1 MGRYTS
7 GGVGR
12 DVLAGAIAGGAAVW
26 LISKMDWSLSH
37 AGRKSSAPASGLD
50 PAHAAAGKAAT
61 AVGVNVGNPRDNAAG
76 HTVYYG
82 IGIGAGALYGLLRGM
97 APSVTTGRGAVFGI
111 ANFIIGDEIGAPAMG
126 LAKGP
131 LDYAARD
138 HAKSALAHIVFGVLT
153 DLGTR
158 LLSPWKDEVVVLH
171 GPSLH
176 ERLDGSRQALSDGR
190 DYLYEQG
197 RTVLDQG
204 RDYLG
209 RGRELAGE
217 YAEQAR
223 ETVEDWD
230 LPKRAKQGRKRA
242 RKLAERLRA
251 NLPDADDLQDAVDQG
266 RERARRFAGTVGS
279 RLPDRDDL
287 DDVVETG
294 RKRSR
299 SLAKA
304 AASRLPDRD
313 DMGDVLDEGRSRA
326 RGWFRSL
333 MNRLPSRD
341 DVEEVVEQGRSRGR
355 KIRKRARDQMP
366 DRDDVKDTVADGR
379 KRVNRL
385 ASDAGE
391 RGETAIDKAFRW
403 LFG

>member
-37 AGRKSSAPASGLD
+37 AGRKSSAPASGMD
-50 PAHAAAGKAAT
+50 PAHAAAGKAAS
-61 AVGVNVGNPRDNAAG
+61 AAGVRVGNPRDNAAG
-76 HTVYYG
+76 HTVHYG

-97 APSVTTGRGAVFGI
+97 APAVTAGRGSVYGI
-111 ANFIIGDEIGAPAMG
+111 ANFILGDEIGAPAMG

-131 LDYAARD
+131 LDYAAQD
-138 HAKSALAHIVFGVLT
+138 HAKSALAHIVFGVFT

-158 LLSPWKDEVVVLH
+158 LLSPWKDEVVITR

-176 ERLDGSRQALSDGR
+176 ERLDGGRRALSDGR
-190 DYLYEQG
+190 DYLYEH
-197 RTVLDQG
+197 G

-217 YAEQAR
+217 YAVYAR
-223 ETVEDWD
+223 DAVDDLDLPRLAKKGRKKAKKFAENLRSNLPDADDIQETVE
-230 LPKRAKQGRKRA
+230 QGRKRA
-242 RKLAERLRA
+242 RRLAE
-251 NLPDADDLQDAVDQG
+251 
-266 RERARRFAGTVGS
+266 TVSS

-294 RKRSR
+294 RKRAR
-299 SLAKA
+299 GWAKTA
-304 AASRLPDRD
+304 AKRMPDRD
-313 DMGDVLDEGRSRA
+313 DGNDAFDEGRARARGWLSALLDRLPARDDVEDAVDQGRSRA
-326 RGWFRSL
+326 RGL
-333 MNRLPSRD
+333 AKD
-341 DVEEVVEQGRSRGR
+341 A
-355 KIRKRARDQMP
+355 RKRMP
-366 DRDDVKDTVADGR
+366 DRDDLEDTVAEGR
-379 KRVNRL
+379 KRVAGL
-385 ASDAGE
+385 ADDARK
-391 RGETAIDKAFRW
+391 RGEGAVDRAFRW